1 MKTLLSL
8 ALIIFS
14 TSFVF
19 SQYRTGDRDL
29 DASLVQID
37 AEAKLNFTS
46 FKLELSKTY
55 GVPITKVNNLS
66 VNVGLSAGEM
76 YFAFELSRITRKSI
90 DIVIDIYKKHKS
102 SGWGVIAKELG
113 IKPGSPE
120 FHALKNNAKGKA
132 SKGNKGNSGNG
143 NNGNSGKGKKN

>member
-1 MKTLLSL
+1 MKNLLAITLIL
-8 ALIIFS
+8 F
-14 TSFVF
+14 TSSILFA
-19 SQYRTGDRDL
+19 QYRTGDKDL
-29 DASLVQID
+29 DASLVKID

-46 FKLELSKTY
+46 FKIELSKTY
-55 GVPITKVNNLS
+55 GVPVTKVNNLS
-66 VNVGLSAGEM
+66 VNVGLSAGEL

-90 DIVIDIYKKHKS
+90 DLVIDIYKKHKR

-132 SKGNKGNSGNG
+132 SKGNSSK
-143 NNGNSGKGKKN
+143 GNSGKGKKH